1 MFHEL
6 LNAEKFVDVTLA
18 CEHNSLKCH
27 KVRNASCGC
36 YIVARLTF
44 SLILGGAVSMFI
56 IFPKASNRESV
67 QASDHHHAAGSCIC
81 RSPVHH
87 RVCLSRRDRRI
98 RSRVAGEKITHFP
111 LHKRNSSSHR
121 ALDLENDGDRR
132 ESRLKI
138 ICENA
143 AEAII
148 HVWMKREVKLRF
160 FHFHTLLSFFEI
172 AKT

>member
-1 MFHEL
+1 MPQSKKCVMRL
-6 LNAEKFVDVTLA
+6 LRCSSSHNLVYFRWCFQHAHHFSKSFSSRILA
-18 CEHNSLKCH
+18 S
-27 KVRNASCGC
+27 
-36 YIVARLTF
+36 
-44 SLILGGAVSMFI
+44 
-56 IFPKASNRESV
+56 
-67 QASDHHHAAGSCIC
+67 
-81 RSPVHH
+81 
-87 RVCLSRRDRRI
+87 I
-98 RSRVAGEKITHFP
+98 RSSSCRRKLHLPISSSSSSLFIAAKSTYPKPSCRWAKITH
-111 LHKRNSSSHR
+111 LLQHERNSSSHR
-121 ALDLENDGDRR
+121 ALDLENDGDRG